1 MINKV
6 VITDNTE
13 RAAVID
19 VILDFSLWHNSIV
32 GTSDFGEVFTV
43 VVEFIIRNI
52 ASPQSKLKL
61 LFLQ

>member
-19 VILDFSLWHNSIV
+19 VILDFFLWHNSIV
-32 GTSDFGEVFTV
+32 ETSDFGEVLTIDV
-43 VVEFIIRNI
+43 NVIEGEYLSVGKDII
-52 ASPQSKLKL
+52 SE
-61 LFLQ
+61 